1 MQGPKVQLSNV
12 SRIKDI
18 KNTSNSSR
26 QKDTHKPNKQKV
38 HYQHQQQIAPVYP
51 KLIEVEIKALRNA
64 LTEAINENDVLRD
77 RVVELEALVVE
88 AQTQIELRD
97 EQ

>member
-1 MQGPKVQLSNV
+1 MQGPRVQLSNV
-12 SRIKDI
+12 SRIKDV
-18 KNTSNSSR
+18 KNTSHSSR
-26 QKDTHKPNKQKV
+26 QKDAHKPSKQKV
-38 HYQHQQQIAPVYP
+38 HFQQTQQMAPVP
-51 KLIEVEIKALRNA
+51 PARQIDEIKALRNA
-64 LTEAINENDVLRD
+64 LIEAINENEVLRD